1 MFDKKQICT
10 NTICVRIHQCSRSL
24 IHHPGSMGGH
34 TMGWYSP
41 DARTQECAY
50 FIELTQEEV
59 YAPLVK
65 FRG

>member
-1 MFDKKQICT
+1 
-10 NTICVRIHQCSRSL
+10 
-24 IHHPGSMGGH
+24 
-34 TMGWYSP
+34 MGWYSP